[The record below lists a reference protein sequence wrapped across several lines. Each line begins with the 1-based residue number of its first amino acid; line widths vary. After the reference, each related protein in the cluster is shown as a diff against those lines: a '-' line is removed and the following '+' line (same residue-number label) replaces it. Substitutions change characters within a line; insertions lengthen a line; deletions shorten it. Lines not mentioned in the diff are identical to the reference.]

1 MQINLPKIDKIAGL
15 SEFKNCNKNKILS
28 LAKDIISKE
37 RRKATQNRPYL
48 GEKEIVAKI
57 KSEYEKFENLALKPL
72 INATGVVIHTNLGR
86 SVIDEEILNRAKGV
100 ICSYSNLEFNLNSGK
115 RGNRYDF
122 IGERVANF
130 FGFEDALVVNN
141 NASAVF
147 LIFNTFA
154 KGGQAIVSRGELV
167 EIGGSFRV
175 PDVMASS
182 GAILREVG
190 TTNKTKIS
198 DYEAN
203 LNENTK
209 MVVKIH
215 RSNFDIVGFSEETD
229 IFEISNLAKKH
240 KLIDYFDLGS
250 AAALNLGKVS
260 KNEVNV
266 KKLAK
271 GGVSLVSFS
280 GDKLFGSVQCGIIL
294 GKKKLIAKLRKNQ
307 LLRMLRVGKIT
318 ISLLNECISAYE
330 NGEIKLIP
338 TAFLTQKSVN
348 ELKKSAE
355 FIQKNIKFKTQIL
368 PSKCFVG
375 GGSLP
380 NVSYDTMILAF
391 ILDKKADFISSE
403 FRKIGIIGRIE
414 NGKFC
419 LDFRSIFDKDLSILI
434 EKINSLDL

>member
-1 MQINLPKIDKIAGL
+1 MEISLPKIDKIANL
-15 SEFKNCNKNKILS
+15 KEFASCNKNKILS
-28 LAKDIISKE
+28 LAKEIIAKE
-37 RRKATQNRPYL
+37 RRKAMQNRPYL
-48 GEKEIVAKI
+48 GENEIIQKI
-57 KSEYEKFENLALKPL
+57 KNEYEKFENLALKPL

-86 SVIDEEILNRAKGV
+86 SVISAEILKRSEKIITN
-100 ICSYSNLEFNLNSGK
+100 YSNLEFDLNTGK

-122 IGERVANF
+122 IGARLANF

-147 LIFNTFA
+147 LVFNTFA
-154 KGGQAIVSRGELV
+154 KGFEAIVSRGELV

-175 PDVMASS
+175 PEVMASS

-209 MVVKIH
+209 MLVKIH

-250 AAALNLGKVS
+250 AAALNLGKLS
-260 KNEVNV
+260 KNEVNI

-271 GGVSLVSFS
+271 SGVSLISFS

-294 GKKKLIAKLRKNQ
+294 GKKKLISQLRKNQ
-307 LLRMLRVGKIT
+307 LLRMLRVDKIT
-318 ISLLNECISAYE
+318 ISLLDECINAYE
-330 NGEIKLIP
+330 NGEIRLIP
-338 TAFLTQKSVN
+338 TVFQIQKSIN

-355 FIQKNIKFKTQIL
+355 FVQKNIKFKTQIL
-368 PSKCFVG
+368 PSKSFVG

-380 NVSYDTMILAF
+380 NVCYDTIILAF
-391 ILDKKADFISSE
+391 CIDKRATILQSE
-403 FRKIGIIGRIE
+403 FRKLGIIGRIE
-414 NGKFC
+414 DDKFC
-419 LDFRSIFDKDLSILI
+419 LDFRSIFDKDLQILV
-434 EKINSLDL
+434 EKINSLQG

>member
-1 MQINLPKIDKIAGL
+1 MEISLPKVDKIANL
-15 SEFKNCNKNKILS
+15 DEFKSCNKNKILS
-28 LAKDIISKE
+28 LAKEII
-37 RRKATQNRPYL
+37 Q
-48 GEKEIVAKI
+48 KI

-86 SVIDEEILNRAKGV
+86 SVIDEEIFDRAKGV
-100 ICSYSNLEFNLNSGK
+100 ICSYSNLEYDLNSGK

-147 LIFNTFA
+147 LVFNTFA
-154 KGGQAIVSRGELV
+154 KGGEAVVSRGELV

-175 PDVMASS
+175 PEVMASS

-209 MVVKIH
+209 MLVKIH

-271 GGVSLVSFS
+271 NGLSLVSFS

-294 GKKKLIAKLRKNQ
+294 GQKKFISQLRKNQ
-307 LLRMLRVGKIT
+307 LLRMLRVDKIT
-318 ISLLNECISAYE
+318 ISLLNECINAYE

-338 TAFLTQKSVN
+338 TAYQIQKSLN

-355 FIQKNIKFKTQIL
+355 FIQKNIKFKTEIL
-368 PSKCFVG
+368 PSKSFVG

-380 NVSYDTMILAF
+380 NVSYDTIILAF

-414 NGKFC
+414 NAKFC
-419 LDFRSIFDKDLSILI
+419 LDFRSIFDKDLQILV
-434 EKINSLDL
+434 EKINDLNL